1 MKGILLAGGSGT
13 RLRPLTGVVS
23 KQILPVYNKP
33 MVYYP
38 LSVLMLAGIRDI
50 LVISSPA
57 HTESFR
63 NLLGDGSDLGL
74 RLDYAEQKEPNGIAE
89 AFLIGADHIGTDDVA
104 LILGD
109 NIFHGHGF
117 SELLRTTAA
126 RLDGCALFGYPVKD
140 PWRYGVAELDADRR
154 LAALAEKPREPRSNI
169 AVTGLYMYDHTVV
182 QLAQDLIPSDRG
194 ELEITDIN
202 KAYLEQGR
210 AHLAELGRGFVW
222 LDMGTHDSLLEAG
235 QYVQMLEQR
244 QGIRIGCVEEVA
256 YLKGYITAEQC
267 HRLGRERAGTDY
279 GDYLVNLAEEGGALS
294 RTVGASSSPRTT

>member
-13 RLRPLTGVVS
+13 RLRPLTTVVS

-38 LSVLMLAGIRDI
+38 LSVLMLAGIQEI
-50 LVISSPA
+50 LIISSPA
-57 HTESFR
+57 HAESFR
-63 NLLGDGSDLGL
+63 SLLGDGSHLGL
-74 RLDYAEQKEPNGIAE
+74 TLEYAEQKEPNGIAE

-117 SELLRTTAA
+117 SDLLRTTATH
-126 RLDGCALFGYPVKD
+126 LDGCALFGYPVKD

-154 LAALAEKPREPRSNI
+154 LTALAEKPHQPRSNI

-256 YLKGYITAEQC
+256 YLMGYITAEQC
-267 HRLGRERAGTDY
+267 HHLGRERAGTDY

-294 RTVGASSSPRTT
+294 RTVGATSYPRTA

>member
-1 MKGILLAGGSGT
+1 MKGIILAGGSGT

-33 MVYYP
+33 MIYYP

-57 HTESFR
+57 HLDMFR
-63 NLLGDGSDLGL
+63 DLLGDGSRLGI
-74 RLDYAEQKEPNGIAE
+74 RLEYAEQKEPNGIAE
-89 AFLIGADHIGTDDVA
+89 AFIIGADHIGDDNVA

-109 NIFHGHGF
+109 NVFHGHGF

-126 RLDGCALFGYPVKD
+126 RLDGCALFGYPVND

-154 LAALAEKPREPRSNI
+154 LTALTEKPTDPVSNI
-169 AVTGLYMYDHTVV
+169 AVTGLYMYSNEVV
-182 QLAQDLIPSDRG
+182 RMAQELVPSDRG
-194 ELEITDIN
+194 ELEITDLN
-202 KAYLEQGR
+202 KAYLAQGR

-235 QYVQMLEQR
+235 HYVQILEQR
-244 QGIRIGCVEEVA
+244 QGIRIGCVEETA
-256 YLKGYITAEQC
+256 FRMGYISAEQC
-267 HRLGRERAGTDY
+267 RRLGTEQSSTDY
-279 GDYLVNLAEEGGALS
+279 GSYLVSLVEGDGVYEARAR
-294 RTVGASSSPRTT
+294 RTAPAG

>member
-1 MKGILLAGGSGT
+1 MKGIILAGGSGT

-33 MVYYP
+33 MIYYP

-57 HTESFR
+57 HLDMFR
-63 NLLGDGSDLGL
+63 DLLGDGSRLGI
-74 RLDYAEQKEPNGIAE
+74 RLEYAEQKEPNGIAE
-89 AFLIGADHIGTDDVA
+89 AFIIGADHIGDDDVA

-109 NIFHGHGF
+109 NVFHGHGF

-126 RLDGCALFGYPVKD
+126 RLDGCALFGYPVND

-154 LAALAEKPREPRSNI
+154 LTGLTEKPTDPVSNI
-169 AVTGLYMYDHTVV
+169 AVTGLYMYSNEVV
-182 QLAQDLIPSDRG
+182 RMAQELVPSDRG
-194 ELEITDIN
+194 ELEITDLN
-202 KAYLEQGR
+202 KAYLAQGR

-235 QYVQMLEQR
+235 HYVQILEQR
-244 QGIRIGCVEEVA
+244 QGIRIGCVEETA
-256 YLKGYITAEQC
+256 FRMGYISAEQC
-267 HRLGRERAGTDY
+267 RRLGTEQSSTDY
-279 GDYLVNLAEEGGALS
+279 GSYLVSLVEGDGVYEARAR
-294 RTVGASSSPRTT
+294 RTAPAG